1 MRLITVSEYL
11 GGRAALDTLTFDQAS
26 EMHGLISA
34 VNGLLLEFGE
44 YRAVT
49 SGYRTPEA
57 NKAAGGSKTSAHL
70 SCQAVDLADNDGS
83 LKDFCTEE
91 MLDKFGLWMEYP
103 DCTPGWCHLSTRPTK
118 SGNRVFR
125 P

>member
-1 MRLITVSEYL
+1 MQLLTVTEYL
-11 GGRAALDTLTFDQAS
+11 MGRATFDSLSYEQAS
-26 EMHGLISA
+26 NIGGLIPT

-44 YRAVT
+44 YRAIT

-70 SCQAVDLADNDGS
+70 TCQAVDLEDDDGR
-83 LKDFCTEE
+83 LKAFCTEE
-91 MLDKFGLWMEYP
+91 ILDKFGIWMEHPAY
-103 DCTPGWCHLSTRPTK
+103 TIGWCHLQTRPTK
-118 SGNRVFR
+118 SGQRIFK